1 MMQRVNGLLCRVC
14 GFLVLGSI
22 AAPAAGAE
30 VDLPRYPSI
39 SPDGKEI
46 VFSWRGD
53 LWRVGVEGGEAVRLT
68 AHPAIERATAWSPDG
83 AWIAFESNRSGGGQ
97 DIFVMRA
104 DGSGVRRVT
113 FEDSTLYLDG
123 FSSDGSRIL
132 VSGSVEG
139 DVYRSRRVYSV
150 PFEGGPISRLHGAF
164 GQSSDANPEGSRYAF
179 ERGGSSWDRRHYR
192 GPDQRDIWVFDERDG
207 SFSRVT
213 SWTGNDGQARWRD
226 DDTLIYMSDR
236 SGDFVRLWTLDI
248 GAGED
253 AAVQLTDNADRD
265 ITGFDVSHD
274 GRAVVFTKWDGMYT
288 ARFKGRRLDEPRR
301 LVVTAPDDAFPKR
314 ELKSVDS
321 DVDEASLSP
330 DGKVMAF
337 VAFGDVFVRAVEEG
351 SPTRRVTE
359 GMARERD
366 IAWSPDMSRLYFV
379 SDRGGSE
386 SIYAATVTLT
396 RDEVKERFEKAT
408 NPESEPKSEPPA
420 TDADGAEAQ
429 GEAGAEAGDDAGAGG
444 EPDPAA
450 AESEAEGKKPA
461 EKKEEKPKIADRW
474 ADALRFGIEPI
485 LVEPTADMR
494 PVPSPDGKTLAFRR
508 TRGDLV
514 LLDLMTGE
522 QKTVLQAWDFGM
534 DFRWSPTGEHIAYS
548 VDDENF
554 NSDVYVMPVDGSY
567 APVNISRH
575 PDNDYGP
582 RWSADGK
589 ILAFL
594 SQRESDEYD
603 AWVVMLD
610 RKLEAMTKSEMDAY
624 FEERGKAVKKLGVI
638 DPIAWDPG
646 SDAED
651 GREDAAEDKKDAKSE
666 PAPAPAFAEADLAD
680 AYRRLRR
687 VTSYPGNEG
696 NLEIVPTGERI
707 LFTASGGAGG
717 SSGVYSV
724 KLDRSDEKRIASS
737 SSVQQVSADGS
748 RVVLVRSG
756 RASTVAPTGGSS
768 TDVNISATT
777 ELDHEAHSLQKFDEM
792 ARTLGRT
799 FYHPEMK
806 GLDWAALTADY
817 RELARRAYTG
827 DEFKEIGTR
836 LMGELNASHLGVY
849 PSSDYSN
856 PDFRSAGRLGIDATP
871 VEGGFRVD
879 HVLPRGSTNAG
890 DMRLE
895 VGDVITA
902 IELEPIGPRDTL
914 DLLLSGRVGDEII
927 VTVRRGEGAAAVS
940 LDLLM
945 TPISSGEERGLR
957 YDDWQLT
964 NAAKVAEMSGGR
976 LGYLHIRSMGTPDLV
991 EYERDLYAAA
1001 NGKDGLLIDVRS
1013 NGGGWT
1019 TDRILA
1025 SLMYPQHAYTIPRG
1039 AHPTDGQ
1046 GYPRDR
1052 LYIQRFNGP
1061 VNMLCNEKSF
1071 SNAEIISHAFK
1082 TLERGTLVGQQ
1093 TYGGVISTGA
1103 FSLMDGTRV
1112 RQPFRG
1118 WYLLDGTDMENN
1130 GAVPDIVV
1138 DQTPADEA
1146 AGRDRQLEAAA
1157 ADLLSRLE

>member
-1 MMQRVNGLLCRVC
+1 MMDRVSGLAFRVC
-14 GFLVLGSI
+14 VLLLLGGVVSG
-22 AAPAAGAE
+22 ASAGE
-30 VDLPRYPSI
+30 VDLPRFPSI
-39 SPDGKEI
+39 SPDGKQV

-53 LWRVGVEGGEAVRLT
+53 LWRVGFEGGEAVRLT

-83 AWIAFESNRSGGGQ
+83 EWIAFESNRSGGGQ

-104 DGSGVRRVT
+104 DGTGVRRVT
-113 FEDSTLYLDG
+113 FEDATLYLDG
-123 FSSDGSRIL
+123 FSADGTRLL

-150 PFEGGPISRLHGAF
+150 PFEGGPITRLHGAY
-164 GQSSDANPEGSRYAF
+164 GQSSDANPEGSLYAF
-179 ERGGSSWDRRHYR
+179 ERGGSGWDRRHYR
-192 GPDQRDIWVFDERDG
+192 GPDQRDIYVFDERDG

-226 DDTLIYMSDR
+226 DDTLVYMSDR
-236 SGDFVRLWTLDI
+236 SGDFVRLWTLDL
-248 GAGED
+248 GADED
-253 AAVQLTDNADRD
+253 SAVQLTDNADRD

-274 GRAVVFTKWDGMYT
+274 GRALVFTKWDGLYA
-288 ARFKGRRLDEPRR
+288 ARFKGRRIDEPRR

-314 ELKSVDS
+314 ELKPVDS
-321 DVDEASLSP
+321 DVDEAVLSP

-337 VAFGDVFVRAVEEG
+337 VAFGDVFVRAVEED
-351 SPTRRVTE
+351 SPTRRVTD

-366 IAWSPDMSRLYFV
+366 VAWSPDMSRLYFV
-379 SDRGGSE
+379 SDRSGSE
-386 SIYAATVTLT
+386 SIYAATVSLT
-396 RDEVKERFEKAT
+396 RDEVKERFERAT
-408 NPESEPKSEPPA
+408 SPEPQAEEPEAAAEEPAEDAAGGDSEPS
-420 TDADGAEAQ
+420 
-429 GEAGAEAGDDAGAGG
+429 DAGAG
-444 EPDPAA
+444 EA
-450 AESEAEGKKPA
+450 EAEGDDAAKDDTKKND
-461 EKKEEKPKIADRW
+461 KDKEEKPKVAERW
-474 ADALRFGIEPI
+474 ADALRFEVEPI
-485 LVEPTADMR
+485 LVEDTADMR
-494 PVPSPDGKTLAFRR
+494 PTPSPDGRTLAFRR

-514 LLDLMTGE
+514 LLDLMTGT

-554 NSDVYVMPVDGSY
+554 NSDVYIMPVDGSHD
-567 APVNISRH
+567 PVNISRH

-582 RWSADGK
+582 RWSSDGK
-589 ILAFL
+589 ILVFL

-603 AWVVMLD
+603 AWAVMLD
-610 RKLEAMTKSEMDAY
+610 RTLEALTRAEMDRY

-638 DPIAWDPG
+638 DPIDWE
-646 SDAED
+646 AEPENQEHEKAD
-651 GREDAAEDKKDAKSE
+651 DKAEERPE
-666 PAPAPAFAEADLAD
+666 PAFTPEDLED

-687 VTSYPGNEG
+687 LTSYPGSEG
-696 NLEIVPTGERI
+696 NLEIVPAGDRI
-707 LFTASGGAGG
+707 VFTASGGAGG
-717 SSGVYSV
+717 SSGVYSI

-737 SSVQQVSADGS
+737 SSVQHVSADGS
-748 RVVLVRSG
+748 KVVLVRSG
-756 RASTVAPTGGSS
+756 RASTVSPTGGSS
-768 TDVNISATT
+768 TDVNISANT
-777 ELDHEAHSLQKFDEM
+777 ELDHEAHSVQKFDEM

-799 FYHPEMK
+799 FYHPDMK
-806 GLDWAALTADY
+806 GLDWEALTADY

-827 DEFKEIGTR
+827 DEFREIGSR

-849 PSSDYSN
+849 PASDYSN

-902 IELEPIGPRDTL
+902 IELEPISPMDTL
-914 DLLLSGRVGDEII
+914 DMRLSGLVGDEII
-927 VTVRRGEGAAAVS
+927 VTVRRGEGDAAVS

-964 NAAKVAEMSGGR
+964 NAAKVSELSGGR
-976 LGYLHIRSMGTPDLV
+976 LGYLHIRSMGTGDLV

-1001 NGKDGLLIDVRS
+1001 NGKEGLLIDVRS

-1039 AHPTDGQ
+1039 AHPVDGQ

-1052 LYIQRFNGP
+1052 LYIQRYNGP

-1082 TLERGTLVGQQ
+1082 TLGRGTLVGQQ

-1103 FSLMDGTRV
+1103 FTLMDGTRV

-1130 GAVPDIVV
+1130 GAVPDIIV
-1138 DQTPADEA
+1138 DQSPQDEA
-1146 AGRDRQLEAAA
+1146 AGRDRQLEAAVE
-1157 ADLLSRLE
+1157 DLLSRLD